1 MLPMGAL
8 LQTLYSLAMQADNM
22 VDLIVRV
29 PCSTFSTD
37 STLMAAGFSE
47 SYIRLF
53 SLKQEKLRG
62 LRSDFQ
68 ESAIRDCKYC
78 M

>member
-1 MLPMGAL
+1 M
-8 LQTLYSLAMQADNM
+8 QLADMMA
-22 VDLIVRV
+22 IITSV
-29 PCSTFSTD
+29 PCSTFSID

-62 LRSDFQ
+62 MRSDFQ
-68 ESAIRDCKYC
+68 ESTIRDCEFPFA
-78 M
+78 

>member
-1 MLPMGAL
+1 MDGLRF
-8 LQTLYSLAMQADNM
+8 S
-22 VDLIVRV
+22 V
-29 PCSTFSTD
+29 PCATFSLD

-62 LRSDFQ
+62 MRSDFQ
-68 ESAIRDCKYC
+68 ESSIRDCERIYGTSFSHAVDLRL
-78 M
+78 